1 MEKIKHQALITSVK
15 NGKICLKIN
24 HDNCASCAIA
34 SVCTANSNKEIELN
48 YDNSQD
54 FNINDRVGL
63 TISPKTEKLGISL
76 LYILP
81 TLIVFVSLFIGQYL
95 KVEEVVCAVF
105 ALAMGGLYFLLL
117 YLCRKKLRI
126 DFEILREDR

>member
-1 MEKIKHQALITSVK
+1 MEKIKHQATITSVK

-24 HDNCASCAIA
+24 HNNCASCVIA
-34 SVCTANSNKEIELN
+34 SVCAVKSNKEIELN
-48 YDNSQD
+48 YDTPQNFD
-54 FNINDRVGL
+54 INDRVTL
-63 TISPKTEKLGISL
+63 IISPKTEKLGILL

-81 TLIVFVSLFIGQYL
+81 TLIVFASLFIGQYL
-95 KVEEVVCAVF
+95 KVDEVICAVF

-117 YLCRKKLRI
+117 YLCRKKLKI